1 MDPERWQ
8 RLSPLLDALFE
19 LEPDARAHR
28 LQQLRDEDP
37 TLADELQTLITLD
50 ESHEDFLSEP
60 LIAPLAGLRAGAEV
74 GPYRLERL
82 LGEGG
87 MGQVWLAARADGLYQ
102 RRVALKLLRPG
113 LTDSNLRLRF
123 SRERQILARLAH
135 PHIARLLDAGISSDG
150 LPYLALEYVEGEP
163 ITDYCRN
170 HQLPLEQRLKMF
182 HQICDAVSHAHANL
196 IVHRDLKPSNILVTP
211 SGDVRLLDFGIAKLL
226 DSEAPMVEQTRT
238 GVRAFTLHYAAP
250 EQVRG
255 EPVTTMTDVY
265 SLGVVLFELL
275 TDTKPYRL
283 KRQTDAEWEEAILG
297 ADPQRPSQTM
307 LRRAED
313 SGADV
318 HALRRH
324 ARQLAGDLDNIVLKT
339 LSKRPEQR
347 YPSVEALALDLTRY
361 EAGRP
366 VQARPQSMGYRF
378 SKYVRRHR
386 WALATGSLVA
396 VVLSAALAIVAWQA
410 RQAVAEAGRA
420 QAMQDFMVGV
430 FETARGTPEGQ
441 ALDLRGLLDG
451 SLERGNRELARQ
463 PRARAELFGVIARLR
478 IGLGDYRE
486 ALVLLNRQAAIVG
499 ATDDIPVSLEL
510 ESLTQRGQVL
520 RLLGESRQCIAL
532 MQPAL
537 ATARREQAQLP
548 PQVSEFY
555 SQLGRCRRD
564 NGERQGARQLFER
577 SLTLRRDDRDEVGT
591 VENLIDLANLQADAG
606 QSGAALQG
614 YAKARDQLR
623 QKVGERHALQVEIGT
638 RVASLRQGLGQTDA
652 AEREAAD
659 AFALAQEMYGAQH
672 PATLSLRRQ
681 LAVLHIDQ
689 GRYAQA
695 EKELREAIA
704 LQQRR
709 VSAGDPDPSET
720 RRDAGELGMLQ
731 RRLGM
736 VAWERGD
743 NATALASMQ
752 RAVTLARRH
761 GDNARLADA
770 LYDQARLQHATGRDR
785 AALKSIT
792 ESRELRMAEV
802 GPRDARV
809 GDTDRLL
816 GLIELS
822 LGDHD
827 RGMAHLAQA
836 VTLTRN
842 GYGSTHPRTR
852 EAELTLARQQALD
865 GDDSALT
872 RLDALAGLSQTDLD
886 LRRTAWRAQAYAA
899 QLRCHGPDR
908 EPALAKL
915 SSLQDQLQTAQPDG
929 GAITREVTAIVRGC
943 GGVDSG

>member
-8 RLSPLLDALFE
+8 RISPLLDALFE
-19 LEPDARAHR
+19 LEPQARELR
-28 LQQLRDEDP
+28 LAQLRDEDP
-37 TLADELQTLITLD
+37 ALAEELQTLITLD

-60 LIAPLAGLRAGAEV
+60 LVAPLAGLRAGGEV

-113 LTDSNLRLRF
+113 LADSNLRVRF

-135 PHIARLLDAGISSDG
+135 PHIARLLDAGMSTDG

-170 HQLPLEQRLKMF
+170 HQLPLEQRLRMF

-265 SLGVVLFELL
+265 ALGVVLFELL

-283 KRQTDAEWEEAILG
+283 KRQTDAEWEEAILA
-297 ADPQRPSQTM
+297 ADPQHPSHTL

-313 SGADV
+313 AGADV

-324 ARQLAGDLDNIVLKT
+324 ARMLAGDLDNIVLKT

-347 YPSVEALALDLTRY
+347 YPSVEALALDLSRY

-378 SKYVRRHR
+378 GKYLRRHR
-386 WALATGSLVA
+386 WSLATGTLVA

-430 FETARGTPEGQ
+430 FESARGTPEGQ
-441 ALDLRGLLDG
+441 ALDLRGLLDD
-451 SLERGNRELARQ
+451 SLDRGNRELARQ
-463 PRARAELFGVIARLR
+463 PRARAELLGVIARLR

-486 ALVLLNRQAAIVG
+486 ALVLLNRQAVALESAPDV
-499 ATDDIPVSLEL
+499 PVSLQL
-510 ESLTQRGQVL
+510 ESLTQRGQAL
-520 RLLGESRQCIAL
+520 RLLGEARQCIGL

-614 YAKARDQLR
+614 YQQARIQLR
-623 QKVGERHALQVEIGT
+623 QKVGERHALMVEIGS
-638 RVASLRQGLGQTDA
+638 RMASLRQGLGQTDA
-652 AEREAAD
+652 AERSASD
-659 AFALAQEMYGAQH
+659 AFALALEVYGAQH

-681 LAVLHIDQ
+681 LAALHIEQ
-689 GRYAQA
+689 GRYSQA
-695 EKELREAIA
+695 ETELREAIA

-709 VSAGDPDPSET
+709 VSAGGSDPGEI
-720 RRDAGELGMLQ
+720 RRGAGELGRLQ
-731 RRLGM
+731 RQLGL
-736 VAWERGD
+736 VTWERGD
-743 NATALASMQ
+743 SATALASMQ
-752 RAVTLARRH
+752 RAVTLARQH
-761 GDNARLADA
+761 DDVPRLADA
-770 LYDQARLQHATGRDR
+770 LFDQARLLHASGRDR
-785 AALKSIT
+785 TALKAVT
-792 ESRELRMAEV
+792 EARELRLEEL
-802 GPRDARV
+802 GPRHPLV

-816 GLIELS
+816 GQIELS
-822 LGDHD
+822 LGQHD
-827 RGMAHLAQA
+827 QGMAHLAQA
-836 VTLTRN
+836 VTLTRS
-842 GYGSTHPRTR
+842 GYGSTHPNTR
-852 EAELTLARQQALD
+852 EAELALARAQALD
-865 GDDSALT
+865 GDDGALT
-872 RLDALAGLSQTDLD
+872 RLDALAGLSHGDLD

-908 EPALAKL
+908 DPAMARLDALHEQLL
-915 SSLQDQLQTAQPDG
+915 SEQPDG
-929 GAITREVTAIVRGC
+929 GAIPREVAAIMRGC
-943 GGVDSG
+943 G

>member
-8 RLSPLLDALFE
+8 RISPLLDALFE

-28 LQQLRDEDP
+28 LEKLREEDP
-37 TLADELQTLITLD
+37 ALAEELQTLITL
-50 ESHEDFLSEP
+50 EEGHEDFLSEP
-60 LIAPLAGLRAGAEV
+60 LIAPMAGLRTGAEV

-113 LTDSNLRLRF
+113 LTDSNLRIRF

-182 HQICDAVSHAHANL
+182 QQICDAVSHAHANL

-226 DSEAPMVEQTRT
+226 DSEAPMIEQTRT

-265 SLGVVLFELL
+265 ALGVVLFELL

-283 KRQTDAEWEEAILG
+283 KRQTDAEWEEAILA
-297 ADPQRPSQTM
+297 ADPQRPSHTV

-324 ARQLAGDLDNIVLKT
+324 ARMLAGDLDNIVLKT

-347 YPSVEALALDLTRY
+347 YPSVEALALDLSRY

-366 VQARPQSMGYRF
+366 VQARPQSVGYRF
-378 SKYVRRHR
+378 GKYLRRHR
-386 WALATGSLVA
+386 WSLGTGALVA

-410 RQAVAEAGRA
+410 REAVAEAGRA

-430 FETARGTPEGQ
+430 FESARGTPEGQ

-486 ALVLLNRQAAIVG
+486 ALGLLNRQAAVLAG
-499 ATDDIPVSLEL
+499 TDEVPVSLRL

-520 RLLGESRQCIAL
+520 RLLGQPRDCIAL
-532 MQPAL
+532 MQPAI

-564 NGERQGARQLFER
+564 NGEMQGARQLFER
-577 SLTLRRDDRDEVGT
+577 SLALRRDDRDDVGT

-614 YAKARDQLR
+614 YGRARQQLR
-623 QKVGERHALQVEIGT
+623 QKVGERHALMVEIGS
-638 RVASLRQGLGQTDA
+638 REAWLRQGLGQTDA
-652 AEREAAD
+652 AERAAGD
-659 AFALAQEMYGAQH
+659 AHALALEVYGAQH

-681 LAVLHIDQ
+681 LALLHIDQ
-689 GRYAQA
+689 GRYTMAQD
-695 EKELREAIA
+695 ELEEAIA
-704 LQQRR
+704 LQQVRIA
-709 VSAGDPDPSET
+709 AGGEPSEVRRAT
-720 RRDAGELGMLQ
+720 REAGRLE
-731 RRLGM
+731 RRLAQ

-743 NATALASMQ
+743 NVAALASAQ
-752 RAVTLARRH
+752 RAVTLARKL
-761 GDNARLADA
+761 DDPAELADA
-770 LYDQARLQHATGRDR
+770 LFDEARLLHATGRDR
-785 AALKSIT
+785 AASKAVT
-792 ESRELRMAEV
+792 ESRELRAERL
-802 GPRDARV
+802 GARHPLI

-816 GLIELS
+816 GQIEIS
-822 LGDHD
+822 LGRKDH
-827 RGMAHLAQA
+827 GMAHLAQA

-842 GYGSTHPRTR
+842 GYGSTHPGTR
-852 EAELTLARQQALD
+852 EAELALARQQALD
-865 GDDSALT
+865 GDESALT
-872 RLDALAGLSQTDLD
+872 RLDALAGLSPTDLD
-886 LRRTAWRAQAYAA
+886 LRRTAWRAQAYSA

-915 SSLQDQLQTAQPDG
+915 GTLQEQLQAAQPDG
-929 GAITREVTAIVRGC
+929 GAITREVAAIVRGC
-943 GGVDSG
+943 G

>member
-8 RLSPLLDALFE
+8 RLSPLLDSLFE

-37 TLADELQTLITLD
+37 LLADELQTLITLD

-60 LIAPLAGLRAGAEV
+60 LVAPLAGLRAGGEV

-170 HQLPLEQRLKMF
+170 HQLPLEQRLRMF

-265 SLGVVLFELL
+265 ALGVVLFELL

-283 KRQTDAEWEEAILG
+283 KRQTDAEWEEAILA
-297 ADPQRPSQTM
+297 ADPQRPSHTV
-307 LRRAED
+307 LRRTED

-318 HALRRH
+318 HGLRRQ
-324 ARQLAGDLDNIVLKT
+324 ARMLAGDLDNIVLKT

-347 YPSVEALALDLTRY
+347 YPSVEALALDLSRY

-366 VQARPQSMGYRF
+366 VQARPQSVGYRF
-378 SKYVRRHR
+378 GKYLRRHR
-386 WALATGSLVA
+386 WSLGTGVLVA

-430 FETARGTPEGQ
+430 FDSARGTPEGQ
-441 ALDLRGLLDG
+441 ALDLRGLLDD
-451 SLERGNRELARQ
+451 SLQRGNRELARQ

-486 ALVLLNRQAAIVG
+486 ALALLNRQAAILAG
-499 ATDDIPVSLEL
+499 TNDPPVSLQL
-510 ESLTQRGQVL
+510 ESLMQRGQAL
-520 RLLGESRQCIAL
+520 RLLGQPDRCIAL

-548 PQVSEFY
+548 PQISEFY

-577 SLTLRRDDRDEVGT
+577 SLALRRDDRDEVGT
-591 VENLIDLANLQADAG
+591 VENLIDLANLRADAG
-606 QSGAALQG
+606 QSAEALQG
-614 YAKARDQLR
+614 YDQARGQLR
-623 QKVGERHALQVEIGT
+623 QKVGERHALLVEIGS

-652 AEREAAD
+652 AEREAND
-659 AFALAQEMYGAQH
+659 AFVLALEVYGAQH
-672 PATLSLRRQ
+672 PATLALRRQ
-681 LAVLHIDQ
+681 LAALHINQ
-689 GRYAQA
+689 GRYARA
-695 EKELREAIA
+695 EGELREAIKV
-704 LQQRR
+704 QQRR
-709 VSAGDPDPSET
+709 MASERDPAEIQRGAS
-720 RRDAGELGMLQ
+720 ELG
-731 RRLGM
+731 RLERQLAL
-736 VAWERGD
+736 VAWERGN
-743 NATALASMQ
+743 NASAIAAMQ
-752 RAVTLARRH
+752 RAVALARRDDPAH
-761 GDNARLADA
+761 LADA
-770 LYDQARLQHATGRDR
+770 LYDQARLLHAVGRDR
-785 AALKSIT
+785 AASKAIT
-792 ESRELRMAEV
+792 ESRELRNERL
-802 GPRDARV
+802 GPRDPLV

-822 LGDHD
+822 LGRREH
-827 RGMAHLAQA
+827 GMAHLAQA
-836 VTLTRN
+836 VTLTRS
-842 GYGSTHPRTR
+842 GYGSTHPNTR
-852 EAELTLARQQALD
+852 EAELALARQQALD
-865 GDDSALT
+865 GDEAALT
-872 RLDALAGLSQTDLD
+872 RLDALAGLSHTDLD

-908 EPALAKL
+908 DPALAKL
-915 SSLQDQLQTAQPDG
+915 GSLQEQLQAAQPDG
-929 GAITREVTAIVRGC
+929 GAVTREVAAIVRGC
-943 GGVDSG
+943 G

>member
-8 RLSPLLDALFE
+8 RISPLLDALFE
-19 LEPDARAHR
+19 LEPEARAHR

-50 ESHEDFLSEP
+50 ESHEDFLAEP
-60 LIAPLAGLRAGAEV
+60 LIAPLAGLRAGGEV

-135 PHIARLLDAGISSDG
+135 PHIARLLDAGISTDG

-170 HQLPLEQRLKMF
+170 HQLSLEQRLRMF

-265 SLGVVLFELL
+265 ALGVVLFELL

-318 HALRRH
+318 HVLRRH

-339 LSKRPEQR
+339 LSKRPEHR
-347 YPSVEALALDLTRY
+347 YPSVEALALDLSRY

-366 VQARPQSMGYRF
+366 VQARPQSVGYRF
-378 SKYVRRHR
+378 GKYVRRHR
-386 WALATGSLVA
+386 WSLATGSLVA

-451 SLERGNRELARQ
+451 ALERGNSELARQ

-486 ALVLLNRQAAIVG
+486 ALTLLNRQASILGGTSDV
-499 ATDDIPVSLEL
+499 PVSLEL
-510 ESLTQRGQVL
+510 ESATQRGQVL
-520 RLLGESRQCIAL
+520 RLLGEPRQCIAL
-532 MQPAL
+532 MQPEL

-577 SLTLRRDDRDEVGT
+577 SLALRRDDKDEVGT

-623 QKVGERHALQVEIGT
+623 QKVGERHALQVEIGS

-659 AFALAQEMYGAQH
+659 AFALAMEMNGAQH

-681 LAVLHIDQ
+681 LAMLHIDQ

-695 EKELREAIA
+695 DAELRAAIA
-704 LQQRR
+704 QQQRR
-709 VSAGDPDPSET
+709 VANGDRDPSET
-720 RRDAGELGMLQ
+720 RRDAGELGTLQ
-731 RRLGM
+731 RRLGV

-743 NATALASMQ
+743 NATALTSMQ
-752 RAVTLARRH
+752 RAVALARHH
-761 GDNARLADA
+761 GDPMQLADA
-770 LYDQARLQHATGRDR
+770 LYDQARLLHATGRDR
-785 AALKSIT
+785 TALKAVT
-792 ESRELRMAEV
+792 EARELRIERL
-802 GPRDARV
+802 GPRDPRI

-816 GLIELS
+816 GLVELS

-842 GYGSTHPRTR
+842 GYGSTHPNTR

-908 EPALAKL
+908 DPALAKL
-915 SSLQDQLQTAQPDG
+915 TSLQEQLQTAQPDG
-929 GAITREVTAIVRGC
+929 GAIPREVTAIVRGC
-943 GGVDSG
+943 G

>member
-8 RLSPLLDALFE
+8 RISPLLDALFE

-37 TLADELQTLITLD
+37 ALADELQTLITLD
-50 ESHEDFLSEP
+50 ESHEDFLAEP
-60 LIAPLAGLRAGAEV
+60 LIAPLAGLRAGGEV

-170 HQLPLEQRLKMF
+170 HQLPLEQRLRMF

-265 SLGVVLFELL
+265 ALGVVLFELL

-283 KRQTDAEWEEAILG
+283 KRQTDAEWEEAILA
-297 ADPQRPSQTM
+297 ADPQRPSHTV
-307 LRRAED
+307 LRRTED

-318 HALRRH
+318 HGLRRH
-324 ARQLAGDLDNIVLKT
+324 ARQLTGDLDNIVLKT

-347 YPSVEALALDLTRY
+347 YPSVEALALDLSRY

-366 VQARPQSMGYRF
+366 VQARPQSVGYRF
-378 SKYVRRHR
+378 GKYLRRHR
-386 WALATGSLVA
+386 WSLGTGALVA
-396 VVLSAALAIVAWQA
+396 VVLSAALGIVAWQA

-430 FETARGTPEGQ
+430 FDSARGTPEGQ
-441 ALDLRGLLDG
+441 ALDLRGLLDD

-463 PRARAELFGVIARLR
+463 PRARAELLGVIARLR

-486 ALVLLNRQAAIVG
+486 ALALLNRQAAILAG
-499 ATDDIPVSLEL
+499 TDDVPVSLQL
-510 ESLTQRGQVL
+510 ESLTQRGQAL
-520 RLLGESRQCIAL
+520 RLLGEPDDCIAL

-548 PQVSEFY
+548 PQISEFY

-577 SLTLRRDDRDEVGT
+577 SLALRRDDRDEVGT
-591 VENLIDLANLQADAG
+591 VENLIDLANLKADAG
-606 QSGAALQG
+606 QTAEALQA
-614 YAKARDQLR
+614 YDQARGQLR
-623 QKVGERHALQVEIGT
+623 QKVGDRHALMVEIGT
-638 RVASLRQGLGQTDA
+638 RVAALRQGLGQTDA
-652 AEREAAD
+652 SERESAN
-659 AFALAQEMYGAQH
+659 AFALALEVYGAQH
-672 PATLSLRRQ
+672 PATLALRRQ
-681 LAVLHIDQ
+681 LAALHIDQ
-689 GRYAQA
+689 GRYARA
-695 EKELREAIA
+695 ETEVREAIA
-704 LQQRR
+704 VQQRR
-709 VSAGDPDPSET
+709 LASERDLAEIERGT
-720 RRDAGELGMLQ
+720 RELGRLQ
-731 RRLGM
+731 RQLAL

-743 NATALASMQ
+743 NATAVVAMQ
-752 RAVTLARRH
+752 RAVTLARRS
-761 GDNARLADA
+761 DPTYLADA
-770 LYDQARLQHATGRDR
+770 LFDQARLLHAMGRDR
-785 AALKSIT
+785 AASKAVT
-792 ESRELRMAEV
+792 EARELRSARL
-802 GPRDARV
+802 GPRDPLV

-816 GLIELS
+816 GQIELS
-822 LGDHD
+822 LGRREH
-827 RGMAHLAQA
+827 GMAHLAQA
-836 VTLTRN
+836 VTLTRS
-842 GYGSTHPRTR
+842 GYGSSHPRTR
-852 EAELTLARQQALD
+852 EAELALARAQALD

-872 RLDALAGLSQTDLD
+872 RLDALAGLSQSDLD

-908 EPALAKL
+908 DPALAKL
-915 SSLQDQLQTAQPDG
+915 TSLQDQLQAAQPDG
-929 GAITREVTAIVRGC
+929 GAITREVEAIVRGC
-943 GGVDSG
+943 G

>member
-8 RLSPLLDALFE
+8 RISPLLDALFE
-19 LEPDARAHR
+19 LEPPARELR
-28 LQQLRDEDP
+28 LAQLREEDP
-37 TLADELQTLITLD
+37 ALADELQTLITLD

-60 LIAPLAGLRAGAEV
+60 LIPPLSALRAGGEV

-113 LTDSNLRLRF
+113 LADSNLRLRF

-170 HQLPLEQRLKMF
+170 HQLPLEQRLRMF

-226 DSEAPMVEQTRT
+226 DSDAPMIEQTRT

-265 SLGVVLFELL
+265 ALGVVLFELL

-283 KRQTDAEWEEAILG
+283 KRQTDAEWEEAILA
-297 ADPQRPSQTM
+297 ADPQRPSHTV

-313 SGADV
+313 AGADV

-324 ARQLAGDLDNIVLKT
+324 ARMLSGDLDNIVLKT
-339 LSKRPEQR
+339 LSKRPEHR
-347 YPSVEALALDLTRY
+347 YPSVEALALDLSRY

-366 VQARPQSMGYRF
+366 VQARPQNLGYRF
-378 SKYVRRHR
+378 GKYLRRHR
-386 WALATGSLVA
+386 WALATGTLVA
-396 VVLSAALAIVAWQA
+396 VVLTAALAIVAWQA

-430 FETARGTPEGQ
+430 FESARGTPEGQ
-441 ALDLRGLLDG
+441 ALDLRGLLDD
-451 SLERGNRELARQ
+451 SLDRGNRELALQ
-463 PRARAELFGVIARLR
+463 PRARAELLGVIARLR

-486 ALVLLNRQAAIVG
+486 ALVLLNRQAGVLETA
-499 ATDDIPVSLEL
+499 ADAPVSLQL
-510 ESLTQRGQVL
+510 ESLTQRGQAL
-520 RLLGESRQCIAL
+520 RLLGEPRQCIGL

-537 ATARREQAQLP
+537 PTARREQAQLP

-577 SLTLRRDDRDEVGT
+577 SLTLRRDDRDDVGT

-614 YAKARDQLR
+614 YQQARTQLQ
-623 QKVGERHALQVEIGT
+623 QKVGARHALMVEIGSHM
-638 RVASLRQGLGQTDA
+638 ASLQQGLEQIDA
-652 AEREAAD
+652 AERSAAN
-659 AFALAQEMYGAQH
+659 AFALGLEVYGAQH

-681 LAVLHIDQ
+681 LAGLHIEQ
-689 GRYAQA
+689 GRYAMA
-695 EKELREAIA
+695 DRELREAIA

-709 VSAGDPDPSET
+709 VHAGGDPAET
-720 RRDAGELGMLQ
+720 KRGASELGRLQ
-731 RRLGM
+731 RQLGL

-752 RAVTLARRH
+752 HAVALARREE
-761 GDNARLADA
+761 DNARLADA
-770 LYDQARLQHATGRDR
+770 LFDQARLLHAIGRDR
-785 AALKSIT
+785 AALKSLTEARDLRIT
-792 ESRELRMAEV
+792 RF
-802 GPRDARV
+802 GPRHALI
-809 GDTDRLL
+809 GDSDRLL
-816 GLIELS
+816 GVIELS
-822 LGDHD
+822 LGQHD
-827 RGMAHLAQA
+827 QGMAHLAQA
-836 VTLTRN
+836 VTLTRS
-842 GYGSTHPRTR
+842 GYGSTHPNTR
-852 EAELTLARQQALD
+852 EAELSLAHAQALE
-865 GDDSALT
+865 GDDGALT
-872 RLDALAGLSQTDLD
+872 RLDALAGLSHGDLD

-908 EPALAKL
+908 DTAMARLET
-915 SSLQDQLQTAQPDG
+915 LQEQLREAQPDG
-929 GAITREVTAIVRGC
+929 GAIPREVAAIVRGC
-943 GGVDSG
+943 G

>member
-8 RLSPLLDALFE
+8 RISPLLDALFE
-19 LEPDARAHR
+19 LEPPARELR
-28 LQQLRDEDP
+28 LAQLREEDP
-37 TLADELQTLITLD
+37 ALADELQTLITLD

-60 LIAPLAGLRAGAEV
+60 LIPPLSALRAGGEV

-113 LTDSNLRLRF
+113 LADSNLRIRF

-170 HQLPLEQRLKMF
+170 HQLPLEQRLRMF

-226 DSEAPMVEQTRT
+226 DSDAPMIEQTRT

-265 SLGVVLFELL
+265 ALGVVLFELL

-283 KRQTDAEWEEAILG
+283 KRQTDAEWEEAILA
-297 ADPQRPSQTM
+297 ADPQRPSHTV

-313 SGADV
+313 AGADV

-324 ARQLAGDLDNIVLKT
+324 ARMLAGDLDNIVLKT
-339 LSKRPEQR
+339 LSKRPEHR
-347 YPSVEALALDLTRY
+347 YPSVEALALDLSRY

-366 VQARPQSMGYRF
+366 VQARPQNVGYRVG
-378 SKYVRRHR
+378 KYLRRHR
-386 WALATGSLVA
+386 WALATGTLVA
-396 VVLSAALAIVAWQA
+396 VVLTAALAIVAWQA

-430 FETARGTPEGQ
+430 FESARGTPEGQ
-441 ALDLRGLLDG
+441 ALDLRGLLDD
-451 SLERGNRELARQ
+451 SLDRGNRELALQ
-463 PRARAELFGVIARLR
+463 PRARAELLGVIARLR

-486 ALVLLNRQAAIVG
+486 ALVLLNRQAGILDTAADV
-499 ATDDIPVSLEL
+499 PVSLQL
-510 ESLTQRGQVL
+510 ESLTQRGQAL
-520 RLLGESRQCIAL
+520 RLLGEARQCIGL

-577 SLTLRRDDRDEVGT
+577 SLTLRRDDRDDVGT

-614 YAKARDQLR
+614 YQQARTQLQ
-623 QKVGERHALQVEIGT
+623 QKVGSRHALMVEIGSHM
-638 RVASLRQGLGQTDA
+638 ASLQQGIEQTDA
-652 AEREAAD
+652 AERSASG
-659 AFALAQEMYGAQH
+659 AFALALEVYGAQH

-681 LAVLHIDQ
+681 LAALHIEQ

-695 EKELREAIA
+695 DRELREAIA
-704 LQQRR
+704 LQQQR
-709 VSAGDPDPSET
+709 VDAGGEPAET
-720 RRDAGELGMLQ
+720 RRGASELG
-731 RRLGM
+731 RLKRQLGL

-743 NATALASMQ
+743 STTALASMQ
-752 RAVTLARRH
+752 HAVALARRE
-761 GDNARLADA
+761 GDHARLADA
-770 LYDQARLQHATGRDR
+770 LFDQARLLHAAGRDR
-785 AALKSIT
+785 AALKSLT
-792 ESRELRMAEV
+792 EARDLRIAQH
-802 GPRDARV
+802 GPRHALI
-809 GDTDRLL
+809 GDSDRLL
-816 GLIELS
+816 GVIELS
-822 LGDHD
+822 LGEHD
-827 RGMAHLAQA
+827 QGMAHLAQA
-836 VTLTRN
+836 VTLTRS
-842 GYGSTHPRTR
+842 GYGSTHPNTR
-852 EAELTLARQQALD
+852 EAELSLAHAQALE
-865 GDDSALT
+865 GDDGALT
-872 RLDALAGLSQTDLD
+872 RLDALAGLSHGDLD

-908 EPALAKL
+908 DPAMARLDA
-915 SSLQDQLQTAQPDG
+915 LQDQLRDAQPDG
-929 GAITREVTAIVRGC
+929 GAIPREVAAIVRGC
-943 GGVDSG
+943 G